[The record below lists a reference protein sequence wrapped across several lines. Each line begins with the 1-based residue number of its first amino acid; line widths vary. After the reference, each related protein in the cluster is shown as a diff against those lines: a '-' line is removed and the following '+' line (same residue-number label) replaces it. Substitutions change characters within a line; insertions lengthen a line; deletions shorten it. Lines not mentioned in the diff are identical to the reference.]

1 VADGTNSEKKGGAGD
16 VISNGAEKPAYPI
29 GSVDTALKLLAMI
42 AEREQVRISD
52 ASQELGV
59 ARSTAHRVVQML
71 QYHGLVAQDPTSKV
85 YTVGPGLLQIG
96 LQAVRGLD
104 IRTLAHPRLRQL
116 CDEVEETTHLFS
128 LRGTDVVCL
137 DSVESKRPLRV
148 GERIGESLPA
158 YATASG
164 RALLAEL
171 SAAQLRRLYPDPALP
186 RLQAN
191 TIDSRAD
198 LERELEATRQRGYA
212 VQERQTESDV
222 SAIAAAVEDSRGP
235 ASFAIT
241 VSAPS
246 SRFDVDAADRIGRA
260 ARDAAADVAK
270 SLPW

>member
-1 VADGTNSEKKGGAGD
+1 MAAPGDERAKDVTVGGAPG
-16 VISNGAEKPAYPI
+16 GEKPAYPI

-42 AEREQVRISD
+42 AEREQVRISE
-52 ASQELGV
+52 ASQELNV

-104 IRTLAHPRLRQL
+104 IRTLAHPRLQQL
-116 CDEVEETTHLFS
+116 SDEVDETTHLFS

-148 GERIGESLPA
+148 GERVGESLPA

-171 SAAQLRRLYPDPALP
+171 PVAQLRRLYPAASLP
-186 RLQAN
+186 RLQSG
-191 TIDSRAD
+191 TVDSRAE
-198 LERELEATRQRGYA
+198 LERELERTRKLGYA

-235 ASFAIT
+235 ANFAIT

-246 SRFDVDAADRIGRA
+246 SRFKVEDADRLGRLVKE
-260 ARDAAADVAK
+260 AAADVAK